1 MPAEAFYCPHCKNRI
16 KKSAQAYVMGE
27 SMASGGYFVALGGV
41 PDTVR
46 CPSCGGGIYNKKMM
60 MGEYD
65 ARSGGAGGSRAF
77 AYIIVAGLIALAV
90 YFIWLR

>member
-1 MPAEAFYCPHCKNRI
+1 MPAETFYCPHCKNQI

-46 CPSCGGGIYNKKMM
+46 CPNCGGGIDNKKMM
-60 MGEYD
+60 LGEYD
-65 ARSGGAGGSRAF
+65 VRPRGAGGGRAF
-77 AYIIVAGLIALAV
+77 GFTIAVGLIALAC
-90 YFIWLR
+90 YFIWFR